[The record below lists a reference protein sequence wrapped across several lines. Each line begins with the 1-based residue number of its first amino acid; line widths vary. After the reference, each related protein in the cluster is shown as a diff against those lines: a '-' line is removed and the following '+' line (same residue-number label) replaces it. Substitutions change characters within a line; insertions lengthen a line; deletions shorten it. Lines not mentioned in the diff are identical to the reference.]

1 MCLMRGSCLGPNRR
15 DCVICCSRFGSWW
28 LSLNRHNLDQPKY
41 TKPPRDSSSE
51 IKQRETLYADFI
63 SACCKLAID
72 SYQHSLESMETIL
85 PAFELLNRIRLFS
98 SDEVL
103 AAAEQTLQKVFDQY
117 SSRNITPEQLY
128 ELGRSGKGD
137 IVRSFSEAC
146 RQELKVLRSRGR
158 RS

>member
-1 MCLMRGSCLGPNRR
+1 MSALSAVLGSVVGGSASIVTTLINQNTQSRR
-15 DCVICCSRFGSWW
+15 EI
-28 LSLNRHNLDQPKY
+28 LQA
-41 TKPPRDSSSE
+41 E
-51 IKQRETLYADFI
+51 IKQREILYADFI

-117 SSRNITPEQLY
+117 YSRNITPEQLY